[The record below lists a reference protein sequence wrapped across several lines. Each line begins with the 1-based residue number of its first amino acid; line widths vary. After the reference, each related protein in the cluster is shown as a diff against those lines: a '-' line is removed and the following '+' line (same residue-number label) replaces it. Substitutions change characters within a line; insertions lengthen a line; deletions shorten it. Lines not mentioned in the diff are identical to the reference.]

1 MANILSFIK
10 SIFTPKT
17 ILPTPAL
24 VSTVSQPGKDAA
36 IQTIVTTR
44 PVKSL
49 TQEEKFQK
57 ELDKIK
63 VKNFT
68 ADEVFFRGASD
79 KKLKLN
85 TEPPEKLWENM
96 LPTVKIADAAREKL
110 GKPLKIV
117 SAYRSPAYNK
127 AIGGEKKSYHMK
139 FNALDLRT
147 STPKALHKILSQ
159 MRSNG
164 QFKGGLGLYK
174 TFVHVDTRGYNADWR
189 G

>member
-1 MANILSFIK
+1 MGLFD
-10 SIFTPKT
+10 IFKKKNVTPEPK
-17 ILPTPAL
+17 
-24 VSTVSQPGKDAA
+24 
-36 IQTIVTTR
+36 
-44 PVKSL
+44 L
-49 TQEEKFQK
+49 TNVQQFQK
-57 ELDKIK
+57 ELDKRK

-68 ADEVFFRGASD
+68 AEEVFFKGASNETNH
-79 KKLKLN
+79 LN
-85 TEPPEKLWENM
+85 TEPPKELWENIYST
-96 LPTVKIADAAREKL
+96 LAIADKARDKF

-147 STPKALHKILSQ
+147 SAPKTLHKLLLG
-159 MRSNG
+159 MRERG
-164 QFKGGLGLYK
+164 EFKGGLGLYK